1 MAVPT
6 KYGDAVI
13 EKIID
18 GLAEGKSLSQLC
30 AGKDK
35 PDRRTVQRWEN
46 GEDALADRIREAREI
61 GYHARAER
69 AVEAAKTAKD
79 PMAGRLAFDAER
91 WYLGKLSN
99 AFREKP
105 IAVGVQVNVGERDD
119 AFAAVSGALDR
130 AATAIASCGSSTS
143 TVATDGEAGP
153 DNASR

>member
-6 KYGDAVI
+6 KYDDAVI
-13 EKIID
+13 EKLID
-18 GLAEGKSLSQLC
+18 GLAEGKSLSKLC
-30 AGKDK
+30 AGKGW

-46 GEDALADRIREAREI
+46 GDDALAARVREAREI

-69 AVEAAKTAKD
+69 AVEAAKTSKD

-99 AFREKP
+99 AFREKS

-130 AATAIASCGSSTS
+130 AAATIASGGFSTRA
-143 TVATDGEAGP
+143 VAADGEAGST
-153 DNASR
+153 DAAG